1 MKEIVYNRND
11 FNVLHGEPI
20 LRYGAIFADDDGKI
34 YKVLAIKDE
43 DIKEWATGSYL
54 IKVNDSGR
62 ISYEF
67 LDKPIER
74 LLSTPLLLD
83 VSKGILCQYLDV
95 KDTLTLEY
103 KFLNRGALKRFY
115 PNTEEYKCNEDDL
128 LTIAKFTYTAEK
140 IKLKGLLKEQVLC
153 TQDAGLLSV
162 GDYISYEIDGRDES
176 IFVRVD
182 SIQNDCSN
190 GDYYLMA
197 NDHIVPLGQVRRLIQ
212 NGDAILERVD

>member
-1 MKEIVYNRND
+1 MKEIVYNRDD

-34 YKVLAIKDE
+34 YKVLAVKDE
-43 DIKEWATGSYL
+43 DIKEWVTGSYL
-54 IKVNDSGR
+54 IKVNDSGI

-83 VSKGILCQYLDV
+83 VSNGILCQYSDV
-95 KDTLTLEY
+95 KGTLTLEY

-115 PNTEEYKCNEDDL
+115 PNIEEYKCNEDDL
-128 LTIAKFTYTAEK
+128 LTIAEFTYTAEK
-140 IKLKGLLKEQVLC
+140 IKWKGLLKEQVLC

-176 IFVRVD
+176 IFVRID
-182 SIQNDCSN
+182 SIQKGCSN
-190 GDYYLMA
+190 GDYYLIA
-197 NDHIVPLGQVRRLIQ
+197 NDHIVSLGQVRRFIQ
-212 NGDAILERVD
+212 NGDAIWERVD